1 MNCFV
6 FLRFSGPA
14 AALIKVHEDLARCF
28 LGGPEDA
35 GVLQES
41 DEAILGAVTGELQ
54 ETAGFRAQPRFTRV
68 FRWPSSMA
76 QHNVGHPE
84 RVAEIDARTA
94 AIQSLHLS
102 GNAYR
107 GIGIPDCIRMGKP
120 AAAADTNRSRESL
133 TSGSSP
139 DSN

>member
-54 ETAGFRAQPRFTRV
+54 ETARVPGATAIYQGLPVAVLHGAAQRRPPGAGRRNRRAHGSDP
-68 FRWPSSMA
+68 
-76 QHNVGHPE
+76 
-84 RVAEIDARTA
+84 
-94 AIQSLHLS
+94 
-102 GNAYR
+102 
-107 GIGIPDCIRMGKP
+107 KP
-120 AAAADTNRSRESL
+120 ASL
-133 TSGSSP
+133 GQCVSGHRHP
-139 DSN
+139 RLHPYGQAGCRRGY